1 MDRLKSDYLNKIIE
15 QIDKQNMEYY
25 SELASEY
32 EVQKEQMENNSTP
45 TTIATDNTSPHIL
58 NLMD

>member
-32 EVQKEQMENNSTP
+32 ELQKEQMENNSTP
-45 TTIATDNTSPHIL
+45 TTTMTDNASPHIL

>member
-1 MDRLKSDYLNKIIE
+1 
-15 QIDKQNMEYY
+15 MEYY

-45 TTIATDNTSPHIL
+45 TTMMTDNSSPDIL
-58 NLMD
+58 NLMDQDTPPT

>member
-32 EVQKEQMENNSTP
+32 ELQKEQMEH
-45 TTIATDNTSPHIL
+45 NTLS
-58 NLMD
+58 METAAQ